1 MRWSLNSKFIKAK
14 KRSIE
19 VIGMSEVDELT
30 KLFAG
35 VGFEEPKIKEIV
47 KNKKVADSLSAL
59 VQETPADYHWDKSNR
74 ALVHNLASLIKGNEF
89 ANSKLIVNGIIK
101 GNLKTNLQI
110 DAAYKYV
117 KEHGDDAN
125 EDDMN
130 KSSGVGVEIT
140 EEQVRERVAQ
150 YIEENKETILAERYK
165 LVPGIFA
172 NIKNLPEL
180 KWADPR
186 SFKPIIDQEI
196 LKVLGPKDER
206 DLVKKKKKGG
216 DSAKGGA
223 KPKQKNDK
231 SSLSGA
237 SERNMFTEG
246 FLGDLHKVEDNPQ
259 ATPELLAEHLKA
271 VNGKV
276 RTRFPPE
283 PNGYLHI
290 GHSKAI
296 MVNFGYAK
304 YHGGECNLR
313 FDDTNPEAEAPEY
326 FESIK
331 RMVSWLGFKPT
342 RITYSSDHFDT
353 LYNLAEVLIKNGKAY
368 VCHCTSEQV
377 KAGRGIKEDGTPG
390 GERSSC
396 KDRSSSVEETLAE
409 FRKMRDGFYKP
420 GEATL
425 RMKQDLTSPSPQM
438 WDLVAYRV
446 LNAAHPRT
454 GDKWR
459 IYPTYDFTHCLVD
472 SFENITHSLCTTE
485 FYLSRESYEWLCDQV
500 GVFRPTQREYG
511 RLNITG
517 TVLSKRKIAKL
528 VDEKFVRGW
537 DDPRLFTL
545 EAIRRRGVPPGA
557 ILSFINT
564 LGVTTSTTNIQ
575 VIRFESAIRKYLE
588 DSTPRLMFV
597 LDPIEV
603 VIDNLPED
611 YEELVTIPFRPGS
624 PEFGER
630 TVPFTKRLFIERSD
644 FSAKTDDKEFF
655 RLTPNQPVGLIKVPY
670 TISYKSMETD
680 ETGKVIRIHAN
691 YDNANE
697 DGKPKKPKTY
707 IQWIP
712 VSAKY
717 NSPVKVAETRIYNQL
732 FSSEN
737 PSAHPEGYLKDINPE
752 SELVYTSS
760 VIEPNFDKVVKNSP
774 WVVDSVK
781 KSEFYVPEEDGRK
794 EVCRF
799 QAMRVGYF
807 TLDKD
812 STEDK
817 IILNR
822 IVSLK
827 DSTK

>member
-1 MRWSLNSKFIKAK
+1 MSDVEELNQ
-14 KRSIE
+14 
-19 VIGMSEVDELT
+19 
-30 KLFAG
+30 LFG
-35 VGFEEPKIKEIV
+35 SVGFEGSKVKEIV
-47 KNKKVADSLSAL
+47 KNKSVSNSLSEL
-59 VQETPADYHWDKSNR
+59 IQEAPVGYQWDKSSR
-74 ALVHNLASLIKGNEF
+74 ALIHNLASLIKGKELPT
-89 ANSKLIVNGIIK
+89 SKLIVDGIVT
-101 GNLKTNLQI
+101 GDLKTALQVE
-110 DAAYKYV
+110 AAYKYV
-117 KEHGDDAN
+117 KEHPETATK
-125 EDDMN
+125 EDMN
-130 KSSGVGVEIT
+130 DNSGVGIEVDEN
-140 EEQVRERVAQ
+140 QVRASVID
-150 YIEENKETILAERYK
+150 YIENNKETILNERYK

-172 NIKNLPEL
+172 NIKNMPEL

-196 LKVLGPKDER
+196 LKILGPKDER
-206 DLVKKKKKGG
+206 DIIKKKKKGN
-216 DSAKGGA
+216 DSNKKNSNEKKKDEKGA
-223 KPKQKNDK
+223 TPSAPK
-231 SSLSGA
+231 
-237 SERNMFTEG
+237 RTMFSEG
-246 FLGDLHKVEDNPQ
+246 FLGDLHKVDDNPQ

-271 VNGKV
+271 VAGKV

-304 YHGGECNLR
+304 YHDGVCYLR

-331 RMVSWLGFKPT
+331 RMVSWLGFTPWK
-342 RITYSSDHFDT
+342 ITYSSDYFDQ
-353 LYNLAEVLIKNGKAY
+353 LYALAEALIQNGKGY
-368 VCHCTSEQV
+368 ICHCTAEEIR
-377 KAGRGIKEDGTPG
+377 AGRGIKEDGTPG
-390 GERSSC
+390 GERSAC
-396 KDRSSSVEETLAE
+396 IHRSQSIEENLKE

-438 WDLVAYRV
+438 WDLIAYRV
-446 LNAAHPRT
+446 LNAPHPRT
-454 GDKWR
+454 GSKWR

-517 TVLSKRKIAKL
+517 TILSKRKIAKL
-528 VDEKFVRGW
+528 VESQYVRGW

-575 VIRFESAIRKYLE
+575 VVRFESAIRKYLE
-588 DSTPRLMFV
+588 DTTPRLMFV
-597 LDPIEV
+597 LDPVEV
-603 VIDNLPED
+603 IVDNLPED

-630 TVPFTKRLFIERSD
+630 TVPFTNRFFIERSD
-644 FSAKTDDKEFF
+644 FSEVTDDSEFF
-655 RLTPNQPVGLIKVPY
+655 RLTPKQSVGLIKVPH
-670 TISYKSMETD
+670 TLSFKSMEKD
-680 ETGKVIRIHAN
+680 SKGKIVRIHAH
-691 YDNANE
+691 YDNE
-697 DGKPKKPKTY
+697 VRETKPKKPKTF
-707 IQWIP
+707 IQWVP
-712 VSAKY
+712 VSQKY
-717 NSPVKVAETRIYNQL
+717 NSPIEVAETRVYNQL
-732 FSSEN
+732 FNSEN
-737 PSAHPEGYLKDINPE
+737 PSAHPEGFLKDINPE
-752 SELVYTSS
+752 SETVYTASLVEHNFNS
-760 VIEPNFDKVVKNSP
+760 VIKNSP

-781 KSEFYVPEEDGRK
+781 ESEFYVKEDDDTK
-794 EVCRF
+794 EICRF

-812 STEDK
+812 SKDDK

-822 IVSLK
+822 IVTLK

>member
-1 MRWSLNSKFIKAK
+1 MRFSIKMMAEVDK
-14 KRSIE
+14 KHP
-19 VIGMSEVDELT
+19 IGAIVMSEVENLAQ
-30 KLFAG
+30 LFSA

-47 KNKKVADSLSAL
+47 KNKKVAETLSELIKEA
-59 VQETPADYHWDKSNR
+59 PDDYTWDKVTR
-74 ALVHNLASLIKGNEF
+74 ALVHNLASLIKGAEF

-101 GNLKTNLQI
+101 GDLKTNLQVE
-110 DAAYKYV
+110 AAYRYV
-117 KEHGDDAN
+117 KEHGN
-125 EDDMN
+125 EASVEAMN
-130 KSSGVGVEIT
+130 ENSGVGVEIT
-140 EEQVRERVAQ
+140 EGQVRERVVQ
-150 YIEENKETILAERYK
+150 YIEANKETILAERYK

-186 SFKPIIDQEI
+186 SFKPIIDEEI
-196 LKVLGPKDER
+196 LKILGPKDER

-216 DSAKGGA
+216 ESGKGGA
-223 KPKQKNDK
+223 KEKQKKDK
-231 SSLSGA
+231 ASLSGA
-237 SERNMFTEG
+237 NERNMFTEG

-259 ATPELLAEHLKA
+259 ATPELLANHLKA

-304 YHGGECNLR
+304 HNGGECNLR

-342 RITYSSDHFDT
+342 RVTYSSDNFDE
-353 LYNLAEVLIKNGKAY
+353 LYRLAEVLIKNGKAY
-368 VCHCTSEQV
+368 VCHCTSEEV

-390 GERSSC
+390 GERFAC
-396 KDRSSSVEETLAE
+396 KDRERSVEETLEE

-446 LNAAHPRT
+446 LNAPHPRT
-454 GDKWR
+454 GDKWK

-500 GVFRPTQREYG
+500 HVFKPTQREYG

-597 LDPIEV
+597 LDPVEV
-603 VIDNLPED
+603 VLDNLPDD
-611 YEELVTIPFRPGS
+611 YEEIVTIPYRPGS

-644 FSAKTDDKEFF
+644 FSKETNDKEFF
-655 RLTPNQPVGLIKVPY
+655 RLTPSQPVGLIKVPY
-670 TISYKSMETD
+670 NISFKSMETD
-680 ETGKVIRIHAN
+680 ESGKVIKVHAN
-691 YDNANE
+691 YDHSPA

-707 IQWIP
+707 IQWVP

-717 NSPVKVAETRIYNQL
+717 NSPVKVAETRIYNPL

-737 PSAHPEGYLKDINPE
+737 PSAHPDGYLKDINPE
-752 SELVYTSS
+752 SEVVYKNS
-760 VIEPNFDKVVKNSP
+760 VIEPNFDNVVEKSP

-781 KSEFYVPEEDGRK
+781 RSEFYVPEDKDRK

-807 TLDKD
+807 TLDKESND
-812 STEDK
+812 DK
-817 IILNR
+817 IVLNR

-827 DSTK
+827 ESTK